1 MMRMAVAAV
10 AMIAAQGCASVEA
23 GGPALSI
30 AQGELQGAARDG
42 VTSYLGLPYATAERW
57 KPPAAASG
65 WDGVRDATRMGPA
78 CIQGK
83 STPGNIYADDPP
95 SMSEDCLNLNVWTPT
110 GAAKA
115 PVIVWI
121 HGGALSGGHNASAM
135 YNGAALA
142 REGVVVVSIN
152 YRLGVLGYL
161 AHPALSAESPNK
173 VSGNYGLL
181 DQVEALKWVRS
192 NIAAFG
198 GDASNVTI
206 MGESAGGLSAMYL
219 MASPLADGLY
229 HKAIMQ
235 SAYLIST
242 PALKQAVHGQFAAEQ
257 VGSYL
262 QGQVKAADIGALR
275 AMDAHELTAAAATNG
290 FLPLA
295 TVDGWALERQPA
307 DVFDR
312 GEQGKVPVLA
322 GFNSGEIRS
331 LRVLAAPVPA
341 SAAVY
346 EQTITCRYGDLAPLF
361 LKLYPSSDMA
371 ESVLAA
377 PRDAMYGWT
386 AERMVRNQTDAGQP
400 SYLYLFDHGYPAAD
414 ERGLH
419 AFHAA
424 ELPYVFGTMD
434 EVGAYWPRSPDTKR
448 ETALSE
454 AMIDYWTSFARN
466 GEPRAAGAADWPAY
480 GVDRNFMVF
489 AGEPKAARDPLA
501 GRYTLQEEV
510 VKRRRLAGDQPW
522 NWNIGLASPTL
533 PLADG
538 AKPAPGAYGACPGTT
553 AQ

>member
-1 MMRMAVAAV
+1 MRMALAAAALLVA
-10 AMIAAQGCASVEA
+10 GCASVETA
-23 GGPALSI
+23 GAPLTI
-30 AQGELQGAARDG
+30 AQGQVQGVVDG
-42 VTSYLGLPYATAERW
+42 GVNAYLGIPYASAERW
-57 KPPAAASG
+57 KAPVRAAG
-65 WDGVRDATRMGPA
+65 WDGVRAAGKMGPA
-78 CIQGK
+78 CIQAK
-83 STPGNIYADDPP
+83 SLPGNIYADDPVA
-95 SMSEDCLNLNVWTPT
+95 MSEDCLHLNVWAAA
-110 GAAKA
+110 GAEKA

-135 YNGAALA
+135 YNGAAMA

-161 AHPALSAESPNK
+161 AHPGLSAESPNK

-181 DQVEALKWVRS
+181 DQVEALKWVRD

-198 GDASNVTI
+198 GDAGNVTI

-219 MASPLADGLY
+219 MASPLANGLY

-242 PALKQAVHGQFAAEQ
+242 PALKQPVHGQFAAEQ
-257 VGSYL
+257 VGAYL
-262 QGQVKAADIGALR
+262 QGRVKAADLAALR
-275 AMDAHELTAAAATNG
+275 AMDARELTAAAAAAG
-290 FLPLA
+290 FMPLG

-312 GEQGKVPVLA
+312 GEQGRVPILA

-331 LRVLAAPVPA
+331 LRALAAPVPA

-346 EQTITCRYGDLAPLF
+346 EQAITCRYGDLAPLF
-361 LKLYPSSDMA
+361 LRLYPSSDLGEA
-371 ESVLAA
+371 VLAA
-377 PRDAMYGWT
+377 PRDALYGWT
-386 AERMVRNQTDAGQP
+386 AERMVRQQTEAGQP

-424 ELPYVFGTMD
+424 ELPYVFGTLND
-434 EVGAYWPRSPDTKR
+434 VPAYWPRADGKR
-448 ETALSE
+448 EMMLSA
-454 AMIDYWTSFARN
+454 AMVDYWTSFARD
-466 GEPRAAGAADWPAY
+466 GVPRAAGAADWPAY
-480 GVDRNFMVF
+480 GAERNFMVF
-489 AGEPKAARDPLA
+489 AGEPKAARDALA

-510 VKRRRLAGDQPW
+510 VKRRRLAGDQAW
-522 NWNIGLASPTL
+522 NWNVGLTSPVL
-533 PLADG
+533 PLPDG
-538 AKPAPGAYGACPGTT
+538 TKPAPDAYGACPGTN